1 MASFNTKFKE
11 GQFMLSF
18 FIFFINSSRSQ
29 VLVCHLFN
37 VSDEAYDVDE
47 EDGDDDNNNE
57 VVDVGVICGWWFMIS
72 SFKLFKIFLLCIIVK
87 FKKLN
92 EIVVWFLEIFKLVY
106 MLICGNEETLFIF
119 PRFWYVNVFKCHC

>member
-1 MASFNTKFKE
+1 
-11 GQFMLSF
+11 MLSF
-18 FIFFINSSRSQ
+18 FIFFINSSQSQ

-37 VSDEAYDVDE
+37 VSDEAYDVDD

-57 VVDVGVICGWWFMIS
+57 VVDVGVICGWWFMIF

-92 EIVVWFLEIFKLVY
+92 EIVIWFF
-106 MLICGNEETLFIF
+106 GNF
-119 PRFWYVNVFKCHC
+119 